1 MGERINIQYS
11 IDIDD
16 LSKEVSRLLTGAFD
30 RLSDVPLTTGA
41 SEDLLTLQT
50 LERIDS
56 LRRELSAVDYTLG
69 DVANLVTAYVAFKAQ
84 DTLPPSQPTEDV
96 PDEKPPEE

>member
-50 LERIDS
+50 LETVS
-56 LRRELSAVDYTLG
+56 YTH
-69 DVANLVTAYVAFKAQ
+69 
-84 DTLPPSQPTEDV
+84 LPLPTIYSV
-96 PDEKPPEE
+96 